1 MSDLGNPVAD
11 RIENAIMAISEASS
25 WIYFFIGAIVTF
37 EVVAR
42 YVFHS
47 PTDWVEEVSRLGMVW
62 ATFLLLAVCLAQR
75 QLITITLFS
84 NSLGD
89 RGKMILE
96 GVIFLVIGVL
106 ALVIG
111 YLSFISVLT
120 MISMGRATNST
131 LALPYWIFYL
141 PICIGFLMLATQAI
155 MEFLL
160 ICMTGKR
167 RRIDFG
173 HEDI

>member
-11 RIENAIMAISEASS
+11 RIESVIMAISEASA

-47 PTDWVEEVSRLGMVW
+47 PTDWVEEISRLGMVW

-75 QLITITLFS
+75 QLITITLIS

-96 GVIFLVIGVL
+96 AIIFLIIGTLAFVIGCL
-106 ALVIG
+106 AFG
-111 YLSFISVLT
+111 SVMT

-131 LALPYWIFYL
+131 LALPYWAFYL
-141 PICIGFLMLATQAI
+141 PICIGFLMLSLQAI

-160 ICMTGKR
+160 VCLTGKR
-167 RRIDFG
+167 RRIEFG

>member
-1 MSDLGNPVAD
+1 MSDLGNPIAD
-11 RIENAIMAISEASS
+11 RIENVILAISEASS

-47 PTDWVEEVSRLGMVW
+47 PTDWVEEISRLGMVW
-62 ATFLLLAVCLAQR
+62 ATFLLLAVCLSQR

-84 NSLGD
+84 NSLSD

-96 GVIFLVIGVL
+96 AVIFIVIGIL

-111 YLSFISVLT
+111 CLSFISVMT
-120 MISMGRATNST
+120 MISMGRATNSI
-131 LALPYWIFYL
+131 LALPYWLFYL
-141 PICIGFLMLATQAI
+141 PICIGFLMLSLQAI
-155 MEFLL
+155 MEFAL
-160 ICMTGKR
+160 ICLTGQR
-167 RRIDFG
+167 RRVEFG